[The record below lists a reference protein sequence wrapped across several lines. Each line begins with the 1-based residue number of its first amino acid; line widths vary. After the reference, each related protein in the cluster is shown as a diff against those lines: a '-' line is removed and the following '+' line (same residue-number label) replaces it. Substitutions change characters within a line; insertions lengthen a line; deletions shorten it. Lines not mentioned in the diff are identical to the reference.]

1 MEKYNNS
8 QLQTV
13 KEELHSSSQYDQIE
27 PQFQNL
33 KNMLQFS
40 DTKRQAA
47 EQFVNEKD
55 LSKGKYDPTVQYIR
69 IPRAHL
75 LKP

>member
-1 MEKYNNS
+1 MS
-8 QLQTV
+8 QIVLPSYQ
-13 KEELHSSSQYDQIE
+13 LDQQKKQS
-27 PQFQNL
+27 QFQNL